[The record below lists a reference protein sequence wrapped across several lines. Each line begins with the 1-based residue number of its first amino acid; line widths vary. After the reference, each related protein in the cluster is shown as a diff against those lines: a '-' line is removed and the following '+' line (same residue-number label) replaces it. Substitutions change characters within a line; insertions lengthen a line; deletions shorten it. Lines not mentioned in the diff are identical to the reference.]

1 MHTQNRVK
9 QSPEILAPAGNRAA
23 FLAAVA
29 AGAEAIYCGLKS
41 FSARME
47 AKNFSLDE
55 LAQLIRLARARD
67 IRVYVT
73 FNSLLKDSELERAG
87 RTIGQLQK
95 GARPDALIIQDLAMV
110 ELARQAG
117 YTGELHLSTLANVSF
132 GGALKTCAALKGID
146 RVVLPRE
153 LNIDEMKAMAAA
165 CPDTLVLETFIHGAL
180 CYGVSGRCYWSSY
193 LGGRSGLRGRC
204 VQPCRRLYSQED
216 SRSRKN
222 SRRRHFSCQDLSLDV
237 LVKVL
242 KTVPQIRTWKIEGRK
257 KGPHYVYYTVKAYQ
271 MLRDQFS
278 DPQAKRAALK
288 LLEMALGRPGTHYN
302 FLPQRPQNPLNADR
316 QTGSGFM
323 VGNTKGSRDKSF
335 LVPREGLLPGDTLR
349 VGYEDQQGHALVRV
363 KKSVPRNG
371 KFYLNLAGKKVPA
384 RGTPVFLTDR
394 REKSLDK
401 MIADLEAELEKL
413 PPVKIE
419 NPAFSL
425 KSLRAG
431 KAGRRAVSV
440 DVSRTLKRNHQAA
453 AQGLWLSGD
462 VLKTFKKG
470 MLKQMWCWLPPVIW
484 PQNEAAV
491 QDQVTAAKR
500 SGCRQ
505 FVLNV
510 PWQMAF
516 FDPKENLTLWA
527 GPFCN
532 AANPLALKTLAEL
545 GFAGVVVSPELGRRE
560 VLELPA
566 KSPLPLGIV
575 ASGHWP
581 LCVSRA
587 VSDDIKAGAAFTSPR
602 GEQGWVVKYDVDYW
616 VFPNWQLDLKEK
628 VPELEQAGYKLII
641 NLVEPVP
648 RGVKLKKRPGKWNWK
663 IGLK

>member
-1 MHTQNRVK
+1 MNPEKETRAA
-9 QSPEILAPAGNRAA
+9 PEILAPAGNRAA

-47 AKNFSLDE
+47 AKNFSLEE
-55 LAQLIRLARARD
+55 LAQLIPLAHARD

-73 FNSLLKDSELERAG
+73 FNSLLKGPELERAG
-87 RTIGQLQK
+87 QTIGQLQK
-95 GARPDALIIQDLAMV
+95 EVRPDALIVQDLAMV
-110 ELARQAG
+110 QLARQAG
-117 YTGELHLSTLANVSF
+117 YKGELHLSTLTNVSF
-132 GGALKTCAALKGID
+132 GRALKTCAALKGID

-165 CPDTLVLETFIHGAL
+165 CPETLALEAFIHGAL

-193 LGGRSGLRGRC
+193 MGGRSSLRGRC
-204 VQPCRRLYSQED
+204 VQPCRRLYSQ
-216 SRSRKN
+216 KN
-222 SRRRHFSCQDLSLDV
+222 SRGRHFSCQDLSLDV

-242 KTVPQIRTWKIEGRK
+242 KAVPQIRTWKIEGRK

-323 VGNTKGSRDKSF
+323 VGKTKGPRDKSF
-335 LVPREGLLPGDTLR
+335 LVPREELLPGDTLR

-401 MIADLEAELEKL
+401 MIADLEAELAEL
-413 PPVKIE
+413 PPVKIG
-419 NPAFSL
+419 NPSFSL
-425 KSLRAG
+425 KSPPPG
-431 KAGRRAVSV
+431 KTGRRAVSV
-440 DVSRTLKRNHQAA
+440 DVYRTSRRNRPAA
-453 AQGLWLSGD
+453 AQGLWLYD
-462 VLKTFKKG
+462 NLLKTLKKG
-470 MLKQMWCWLPPVIW
+470 MLKQAWCWLPPVIW

-505 FVLNV
+505 FVLNA
-510 PWQMAF
+510 PWQMTF
-516 FDPKENLTLWA
+516 FDSKENLTLWA

-532 AANPLALKTLAEL
+532 AANSLAFKTLAEL
-545 GFAGVVVSPELGRRE
+545 GFAGVVVSPELGRQE
-560 VLELPA
+560 YLELPA

-587 VSDDIKAGAAFTSPR
+587 VSDDIKTGDVFTSPR
-602 GEQGWVVKYDVDYW
+602 GEQGWVVKYDADYW
-616 VFPNWQLDLKEK
+616 VFPNWQLDLKDE
-628 VPELEQAGYKLII
+628 VPGLEQAGYKLII